1 MDTKEVRGRLD
12 SLGLRARKQFG
23 QNFLVD
29 ARFAERAV
37 SHADIDDGETVL
49 EIGPG
54 LGILTGLLAARAR
67 KVIAVET
74 EGRFIGLVRK
84 ANVEYIHGDVLKVD
98 LPAFDKVVSNLPYS
112 ISTPVTF
119 RLLGPGVQF
128 KTGVLMYQLEFAE
141 RLAAGPGSKDYGRL
155 SVSAYVRA
163 KIELLDKVPSC
174 AFYPQPKVES
184 RLVRL
189 TPRPPPFETRDW
201 GLFHRVVKVAFAQR
215 RKKLRNSLRN
225 GLGEL
230 AIPFKA
236 LGDPDLEKVPYGDE
250 RPEDLTPEQLG
261 EVSDFLCQDG

>member
-1 MDTKEVRGRLD
+1 MDTKEVRGMLTT
-12 SLGLRARKQFG
+12 LGLRARKGLG

-29 ARFAERAV
+29 EHFAERAV
-37 SHADIDDGETVL
+37 AHADINDGETVL

-54 LGILTGLLAARAR
+54 LGVLTGLLAAKAR

-74 EGRFIGLVRK
+74 EARFIGLVKK
-84 ANVEYIHGDVLKVD
+84 ANVEYIHGDALKVE
-98 LPAFDKVVSNLPYS
+98 LPRFDKVVSNLPYS

-119 RLLGPGVQF
+119 RLLGPGIDF
-128 KTGVLMYQLEFAE
+128 KAGVLMYQLEFAE
-141 RLAAGPGSKDYGRL
+141 RLAAGPGSKVFGRL

-174 AFYPQPKVES
+174 AFFPRPKVES

-189 TPRPPPFETRDW
+189 TPRPPPFETKDW
-201 GLFHRVVKVAFAQR
+201 DLYHRVVKVAFAQR

-230 AIPFKA
+230 APPFRA
-236 LGDPDLEKVPYGDE
+236 LGEPDMEKVPYGDE

-261 EVSDFLCQDG
+261 EVSDFLCQNG